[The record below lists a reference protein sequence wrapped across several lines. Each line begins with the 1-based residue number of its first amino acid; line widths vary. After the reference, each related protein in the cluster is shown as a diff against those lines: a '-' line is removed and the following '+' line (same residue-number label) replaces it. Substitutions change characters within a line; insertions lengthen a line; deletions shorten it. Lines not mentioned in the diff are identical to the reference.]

1 MERSVE
7 ANLVRCTA
15 WSAALL
21 AAVATAVTLAGISA
35 PLRFDTWAAVHC
47 LWGFV
52 AIVWLVAIVWRWE
65 MGRDPSERGRWSF
78 RRSSAWFAV
87 PVLCLGTVILEC
99 AGVPLHVRF
108 RLSRSA
114 LESYVAELTQP
125 GAIDA
130 QAHSAPGTV
139 GLFEIKDVM
148 RTQGVIRLVTGRDGA
163 GYGHG
168 FAYCVEEPSG
178 LPLDSFSKLAP
189 RWYIWYSYK

>member
-1 MERSVE
+1 M
-7 ANLVRCTA
+7 AP
-15 WSAALL
+15 
-21 AAVATAVTLAGISA
+21 VATAVTLAGISA

-52 AIVWLVAIVWRWE
+52 AIVWLVAVVWRWE

-78 RRSSAWFAV
+78 RRWSPWFAA

-99 AGVPLHVRF
+99 ADVPLHVRF

-125 GAIDA
+125 GAIDTRA
-130 QAHSAPGTV
+130 DSAPIKV
-139 GLFEIKDVM
+139 GLFEIEDVE
-148 RTQGVIRLVTGRDGA
+148 RTEGVIRLVIGRDRA

-168 FAYCVEEPSG
+168 FAHCVEEPSG
-178 LPLDSFSKLAP
+178 FPTESFSKLAP

>member
-1 MERSVE
+1 MKRSVE
-7 ANLVRCTA
+7 ANLVRCVA
-15 WSAALL
+15 WCAPLL
-21 AAVATAVTLAGISA
+21 AVVAAAVTLAGISA
-35 PLRFDTWAAVHC
+35 PLRLDTWAAVHC

-52 AIVWLVAIVWRWE
+52 AIVWLVTVVWRWE
-65 MGRDPSERGRWSF
+65 MGRDPSERRRWSF

-108 RLSRSA
+108 GLSRSA

-130 QAHSAPGTV
+130 QAHGTPIKV
-139 GLFEIKDVM
+139 GLFEIEDVV
-148 RTQGVIRLVTGRDGA
+148 RTEGVIRLVTGRDEG

-168 FAYCVEEPSG
+168 FAYCAKEPSG
-178 LPLDSFSKLAP
+178 LPSEGFSKLAP